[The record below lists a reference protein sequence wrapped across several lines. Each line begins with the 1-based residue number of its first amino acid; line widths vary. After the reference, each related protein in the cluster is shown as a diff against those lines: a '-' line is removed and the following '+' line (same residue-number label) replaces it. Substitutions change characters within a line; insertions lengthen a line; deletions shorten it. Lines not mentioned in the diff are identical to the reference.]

1 MGKEVNKRGEG
12 PRYEPSYG
20 DTLNDEF
27 VGYAGELDL
36 WYDSFATNVSVVG
49 PEHRKARPDSMHNF
63 DVYNISGD
71 NLTFYEGDTKDLHI
85 DVHDMC
91 LIYALCVE
99 HGVFGLF
106 KENKNG

>member
-49 PEHRKARPDSMHNF
+49 PEHRKAHPDSMHNF
-63 DVYNISGD
+63 DMYNISGD
-71 NLTFYEGDTKDLHI
+71 NLTFHEGATKDLHI